1 MPEIDYVSNY
11 LRKYNIPI
19 TGIIH
24 VGAHKFEE
32 IPCYNH
38 ANIPSNKIIWVEANK
53 NMIELQN
60 KNNLIIYNYCI
71 TDKEGEN
78 IEFKITNNT
87 ASSSILD
94 FDVNSRDYPD
104 IKFTDTIVMKTDTI
118 KSLYEKENIPNNF
131 ANYLHLDIQG
141 VELLALKGAGDL
153 LNNFDFINTEVNLLH
168 MYKDC
173 ALLDD
178 IDKYLQNMDFIRIET
193 DFGPGPRKTINGE
206 WPGEKDYTI
215 DGWGDAL
222 YIRKSKLTPKNI
234 GERRH

>member
-24 VGAHKFEE
+24 IGAHKFEE
-32 IPCYNH
+32 IPCYKY
-38 ANIPSNKIIWVEANK
+38 ANIPDNKIIWVEANK

-60 KNNLIIYNYCI
+60 NKNLIIYNYCI

-94 FDVNSRDYPD
+94 LDVHAISYPD
-104 IKFTDTIVMKTDTI
+104 IKFIDTINMKTETI
-118 KSLYEKENIPNNF
+118 ESMYTKQNIPHNF

-141 VELLALKGAGDL
+141 AELLALKGANEI
-153 LNNFDFINTEVNLLH
+153 LNNFDYINVEVNLLH

-173 ALLDD
+173 PLVDD
-178 IDKYLQNMDFIRIET
+178 IDRYLQDRDFIRIET
-193 DFGPGPRKTINGE
+193 DFGPGPCKTITGE
-206 WPGEKDYTI
+206 WPGERDYTI

-222 YIRKSKLTPKNI
+222 YIRKSKLTTKNI
-234 GERRH
+234 GGH